1 MVTVFMLLFY
11 SNGRSGIDLVSL
23 DSYRAVLVVPY
34 LLRLEVWLA
43 EMLPIVLCLVQVYLV
58 IGKSKTVNFL

>member
-23 DSYRAVLVVPY
+23 DSYRAVRVVPY